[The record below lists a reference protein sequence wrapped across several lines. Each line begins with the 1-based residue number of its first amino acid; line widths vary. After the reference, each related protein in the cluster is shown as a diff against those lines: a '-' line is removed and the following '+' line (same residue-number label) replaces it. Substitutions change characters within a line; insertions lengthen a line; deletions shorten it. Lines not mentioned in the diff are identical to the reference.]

1 MAAPHKKPT
10 PEQRKKWD
18 AKHYQAHK
26 EKIQAAHKAYRD
38 SHLEESRLAARE
50 CYYRNHDRNLQ
61 MRRLRSN
68 KKIYRENL
76 ANLLPL
82 LQQKQIPMDANIKSS
97 FLSMIRAEIYL
108 SNVKD
113 KAKEEITKLHDDVFN
128 KSWDMIS
135 IDDEL
140 MAKVKSYVLKADPDA
155 FEDLTI

>member
-1 MAAPHKKPT
+1 MAAPHKRPT
-10 PEQRKKWD
+10 LEQRKIND
-18 AKHYQAHK
+18 AKHYQANK

-61 MRRLRSN
+61 VRRLRSN

-113 KAKEEITKLHDDVFN
+113 KAKEEITKLYDDVFN

-140 MAKVKSYVLKADPDA
+140 IAKVKSYVLKADPDA